1 MRIGFLGLGAIGH
14 PMAARLSRVHDVAVW
29 NRTAERA
36 QAFAAE
42 HGALAAATPREAAAG
57 REAVITCLPTSAE
70 VLALLE
76 GPDGLEAGLGPGT
89 LFLDCTSGDSA
100 TTRRIAARLAARGVA
115 FADAPVSGGTNGAES
130 GTLTVMVGG
139 DRAVFERAVPVLQ
152 AFGKRIVH
160 TGARVGQRVARPG
173 AGPDR
178 GLARHLPAGAAPQG
192 RRHLHGSP
200 RGARPPL
207 AAPGARRRGARR
219 EPRRARRDGRLP
231 GADPAAGAP
240 GGGRDPRLIS
250 RPLPRSPPP
259 ASFRVSHDGIRACG
273 ANLGQHAANPG
284 RGPDDRTA
292 GPLRLPPSPAPC
304 IGPLRARNARGH
316 AQSPRGIL
324 SPDRRRRAN
333 RVCSQG
339 AGPRRDSRGRAAVRR
354 PGPDPRRAHYR
365 PPDRA
370 LRRQR
375 AGGNRGAG
383 AASHPVPGPRFPE

>member
-160 TGARVGQRVARPG
+160 MGALGTGDAMKAVNNTLLALNILGLAEGLTALVKAGVAPRVAVETLNASSGRSFVSESLVPERVLTGAWPVTFRLALLHKDVGICMGLLEELGLPSPLLERVAAVLAESRAVLGETADYLEPIRLQERRVGVEI
-173 AGPDR
+173 R
-178 GLARHLPAGAAPQG
+178 G
-192 RRHLHGSP
+192 
-200 RGARPPL
+200 
-207 AAPGARRRGARR
+207 
-219 EPRRARRDGRLP
+219 
-231 GADPAAGAP
+231 
-240 GGGRDPRLIS
+240 
-250 RPLPRSPPP
+250 
-259 ASFRVSHDGIRACG
+259 
-273 ANLGQHAANPG
+273 
-284 RGPDDRTA
+284 
-292 GPLRLPPSPAPC
+292 
-304 IGPLRARNARGH
+304 
-316 AQSPRGIL
+316 
-324 SPDRRRRAN
+324 
-333 RVCSQG
+333 
-339 AGPRRDSRGRAAVRR
+339 
-354 PGPDPRRAHYR
+354 
-365 PPDRA
+365 
-370 LRRQR
+370 
-375 AGGNRGAG
+375 
-383 AASHPVPGPRFPE
+383 